1 MRVRRGFGLAPPPPH
16 TWPMQRPAA
25 ALDSRNDIRTLS
37 AMAALFMLLIF
48 NWAPA
53 ADADQNDP
61 RLPQLFKD
69 LKAAGDATEGERIGR
84 RIAKIWNE
92 HDNKGV
98 VDIMRQGQG
107 FLAQGQLALALGNF
121 TTVTRMEPGY
131 AEAWNKRASV
141 LYSLGRL
148 EDSAMSIAET
158 LAREPRHFL
167 AIAGLGL
174 IYLQTGD
181 LEEALRA
188 FDYALS
194 INPHLSGTRR
204 AADKL
209 RQRLSR

>member
-1 MRVRRGFGLAPPPPH
+1 MFRLGAS
-16 TWPMQRPAA
+16 
-25 ALDSRNDIRTLS
+25 LDPRNAIRLLS
-37 AMAALFMLLIF
+37 AMAGLIMLLILA
-48 NWAPA
+48 WGPA
-53 ADADQNDP
+53 ARADQNDP
-61 RLPQLFKD
+61 RLSQLFEE
-69 LKAAGDATEGERIGR
+69 LKATSDASEGDRIGR

-92 HDNKGV
+92 HENKGV
-98 VDIMRQGQG
+98 VEMMRQGQG
-107 FLAQGQLALALGNF
+107 FLAQGELALALGNF
-121 TTVTRMEPGY
+121 TTVTRMEPGF

-148 EDSAMSIAET
+148 EDSARSIAET

-174 IYLQTGD
+174 IYLQAGE

-209 RQRLSR
+209 RRRLTK